1 MVLVALMAVLRVRPL
16 RALALGLVMTLL
28 IHYAFYKLLKVP
40 LPWGLL
46 QPVAW

>member
-1 MVLVALMAVLRVRPL
+1 VPLVRAVPI
-16 RALALGLVMTLL
+16 AIVMTLL

-46 QPVAW
+46 QSIAW

>member
-1 MVLVALMAVLRVRPL
+1 MWVLRVRPS
-16 RALALGLVMTLL
+16 RALPIALMMTLM
-28 IHYAFYKLLKVP
+28 IHYCFYKLLKVP